1 MTELLAQATT
11 LFNWVMTSLASVVN
25 TITANPIL
33 LLGFLM
39 SLCGFVVGYVRR
51 LMNLS

>member
-11 LFNWVMTSLASVVN
+11 LFNWVMTQLAAVVT
-25 TITANPIL
+25 TITNNPIL
-33 LLGFLM
+33 LMGFLM
-39 SLCGFVVGYVRR
+39 ALCGYVIGFVRR